1 MALLD
6 FQTSL
11 AGLVRASN
19 GSDPS
24 RRVSLTDDERRY
36 LSDLAG
42 NAAFRFTVKVQRS
55 WCAGRAAKAAYLTLS
70 ILPGEVRDQLLE
82 EWVNSGGGTHS
93 FVGRESSAFL
103 EFIAS
108 HLVEPSHELTI
119 CRMEL
124 AALRSSEGSLRFK
137 RPESSRIH
145 HPDGL
150 LRRGPYASVVHFY
163 AEPERVLNAL
173 VRREPCPAISSDI
186 TTLIFGPGFDRLYTR
201 ATSSELALY
210 DRLVSPAAALELS
223 GEGFARETMQR
234 LLDGGALEYWN
245 KRSQAKYPLAT

>member
-11 AGLVRASN
+11 VRLVRAPN
-19 GSDPS
+19 GSDSLQP
-24 RRVSLTDDERRY
+24 VSLTADERGY
-36 LSDLAG
+36 LSDLTEDP
-42 NAAFRFTVKVQRS
+42 AFRFTVKVQRS

-82 EWVNSGGGTHS
+82 EWVSCGGGTHS
-93 FVGRESSAFL
+93 FVGRESTAFL

-137 RPESSRIH
+137 RPNLSRI
-145 HPDGL
+145 DRRDCFV
-150 LRRGPYASVVHFY
+150 RRGHYAEVVHFY
-163 AEPERVLNAL
+163 GEPERVLNAL
-173 VRREPCPAISSDI
+173 TKREECPAISSEI

-201 ATSSELALY
+201 ATSNELALY
-210 DRLVSPAAALELS
+210 DRLASPAAAIALS
-223 GEGFARETMQR
+223 GEGFARETVQK
-234 LLDGGALEYWN
+234 LLNGGVIEYV
-245 KRSQAKYPLAT
+245 

>member
-11 AGLVRASN
+11 VRLVRAPN
-19 GSDPS
+19 GSDSLQP
-24 RRVSLTDDERRY
+24 VSLTADERGY
-36 LSDLAG
+36 LSDLTEDP
-42 NAAFRFTVKVQRS
+42 AFRFTVKVQRS

-82 EWVNSGGGTHS
+82 EWVSCGGGTHS
-93 FVGRESSAFL
+93 FVGRESTAFL

-137 RPESSRIH
+137 RPNLSRI
-145 HPDGL
+145 DRRDCFV
-150 LRRGPYASVVHFY
+150 RRGHYAEVVHFY
-163 AEPERVLNAL
+163 GEPERVLNAL
-173 VRREPCPAISSDI
+173 AKRKEYPAISSEI

-201 ATSSELALY
+201 ATSNELALY
-210 DRLVSPAAALELS
+210 DRLASPAAAIALS
-223 GEGFARETMQR
+223 GEGFARETVQK
-234 LLDGGALEYWN
+234 LLNGGVIEYVG
-245 KRSQAKYPLAT
+245 

>member
-11 AGLVRASN
+11 ARLVHAGK

-24 RRVSLTDDERRY
+24 QPGSLTANERAY
-36 LSDLAG
+36 LSDLTG
-42 NAAFRFTVKVQRS
+42 NPAFRFTVKVQRS

-70 ILPGEVRDQLLE
+70 ILPANMRDQLLE
-82 EWVNSGGGTHS
+82 EWVSAGGGTHS
-93 FVGRESSAFL
+93 FVGRESAAFL

-137 RPESSRIH
+137 RPESSRTNR
-145 HPDGL
+145 PDGL

-163 AEPERVLNAL
+163 ADPERVLNAL
-173 VRREPCPAISSDI
+173 VRRDTCPPVSAHI
-186 TTLIFGPGFDRLYTR
+186 TTLIFGPGFDRLYTT

-210 DRLVSPAAALELS
+210 DRLASPVAALELS
-223 GEGFARETMQR
+223 REDFARETIQR
-234 LLDGGALEYWN
+234 LLDGGVIEYVG
-245 KRSQAKYPLAT
+245 

>member
-1 MALLD
+1 M
-6 FQTSL
+6 
-11 AGLVRASN
+11 
-19 GSDPS
+19 
-24 RRVSLTDDERRY
+24 
-36 LSDLAG
+36 
-42 NAAFRFTVKVQRS
+42 KVQRS

-70 ILPGEVRDQLLE
+70 ILPGEMRDQLLE

-93 FVGRESSAFL
+93 FVGRESAAFL

-137 RPESSRIH
+137 RPESSRTH
-145 HPDGL
+145 RPDGL

-210 DRLVSPAAALELS
+210 DRL
-223 GEGFARETMQR
+223 GIARGRSRVIRRGLRTR
-234 LLDGGALEYWN
+234 NNATAPRWRRTGIPGISVPKPNIPLRH
-245 KRSQAKYPLAT
+245 KRA